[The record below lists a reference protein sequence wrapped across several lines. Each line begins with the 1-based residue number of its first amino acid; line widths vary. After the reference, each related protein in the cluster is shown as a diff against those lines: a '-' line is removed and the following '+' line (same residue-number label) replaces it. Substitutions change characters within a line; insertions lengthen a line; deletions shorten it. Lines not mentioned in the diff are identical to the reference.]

1 MGEYFDQI
9 PEELHDHIREI
20 TKMSGLPE
28 GEESVEIISQG
39 WLEKMNVFEEQIQK
53 MEMEEV
59 DLLEKDEE
67 KGALVLTYSGS
78 LVNLGPLV
86 DNVRKV
92 QYASIGLRSDVP
104 GVAEREGSILAK
116 DVAVDDTIEF
126 DVGPV
131 KSTSQIFKIAVLT
144 GNPTAEEQEERITE
158 ATQIIQEEFVEVN
171 KTIIDE

>member
-1 MGEYFDQI
+1 
-9 PEELHDHIREI
+9 
-20 TKMSGLPE
+20 MSGLPE

-59 DLLEKDEE
+59 DLLEKDDE

-104 GVAEREGSILAK
+104 GVAEKEGSILAK

>member
-28 GEESVEIISQG
+28 GEESIEIISQG

-86 DNVRKV
+86 DDVRKV